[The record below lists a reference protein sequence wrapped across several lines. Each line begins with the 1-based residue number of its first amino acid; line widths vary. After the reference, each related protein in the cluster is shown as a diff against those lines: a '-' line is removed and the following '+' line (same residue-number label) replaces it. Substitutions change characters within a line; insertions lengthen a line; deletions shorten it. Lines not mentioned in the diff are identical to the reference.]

1 MKRSA
6 GALGW
11 LAGLLLCAAPILPAE
26 AAIAT
31 ATAPP
36 DTCRLPG
43 LSHAVQCGVVQRP
56 LDPARPDATPIDIHY
71 VGFDKPRLAIVA
83 LLGEARQGCPVLVMG
98 EESLAVFKPCPDITI
113 GESLGQAFI
122 SRDIEICR
130 YLAHRYGVGLPHP

>member
-1 MKRSA
+1 MLKRDQLFLLTPDFLDTRH
-6 GALGW
+6 GDRPFFCPETALVEGM
-11 LAGLLLCAAPILPAE
+11 LGFYPKLRA
-26 AAIAT
+26 
-31 ATAPP
+31 
-36 DTCRLPG
+36 
-43 LSHAVQCGVVQRP
+43 
-56 LDPARPDATPIDIHY
+56 PIDIHY

-98 EESLAVFKPCPDITI
+98 EESLAVFKPRPDITI